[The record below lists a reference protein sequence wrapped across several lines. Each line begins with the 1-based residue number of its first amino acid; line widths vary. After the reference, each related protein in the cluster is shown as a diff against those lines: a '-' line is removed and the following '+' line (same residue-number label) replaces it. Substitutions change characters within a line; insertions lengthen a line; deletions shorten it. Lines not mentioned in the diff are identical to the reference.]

1 MLQIISDGGFWMIPI
16 TLLGFIML
24 VLGLDHFYRIFLK
37 KEYSHAKH
45 AHRTQMLKRLGLGAL
60 LVGILGTLVGIYQ
73 GFSVDADSIKAL
85 GEMIFLMTT
94 LRYAITTTIWGLT
107 LFVISMIFVLLSD
120 GQVRRLSQDS
130 I

>member
-1 MLQIISDGGFWMIPI
+1 MIPI

-37 KEYSHAKH
+37 KEYSSVGHAY
-45 AHRTQMLKRLGLGAL
+45 RTQMLKHLGFGAL
-60 LVGILGTLVGIYQ
+60 MIGLLGTCVGIYQ
-73 GFSVDADSIKAL
+73 GLSVDAGSIKAL
-85 GEMIFLMTT
+85 GEMIFLMTV

-120 GQVRRLSQDS
+120 GQVRRLSQRS